1 MKTTTVILS
10 EKGFQNLHKFLGRAD
25 LKGHEVPDFLQL
37 LQELRAVEE
46 GASSAVKAGV
56 GLGKQTP

>member
-1 MKTTTVILS
+1 MKTVPLTLS

-37 LQELRAVEE
+37 LQELRPAEE
-46 GASSAVKAGV
+46 AASAPAKPA
-56 GLGKQTP
+56 TPSPSR